1 MEALQTSR
9 TNYSKRTLLGECRAA
24 EPSSSPL
31 GEVRRGLL
39 LLMECKAPDGRYL
52 VTRKVHWQA
61 IFRILVDRGIYP
73 NGTDYRG
80 FCCYAWF
87 LETLAYC
94 SVNCYALISGFA
106 NVKSS
111 FKFRRIVY
119 LWLEVVTLNV
129 AMTAVMHFFVPTA
142 TVTED
147 YWLRAFFPL
156 TRRAFWYFCAYFFM
170 FPLIPI
176 LNKGILSLK
185 KYQHIIICF
194 MLMAPIIF
202 RLIMQKDNYVLGS
215 GYSALW
221 LVCMYII
228 GAYFRI
234 YGAPKWAKWFVTI
247 PVFFLST
254 FVAWYYKIHIETLRK
269 EGLEFAGEVVTK
281 DSEIY
286 TNRGILISYI
296 SPCMV
301 IMAVCLLLFFMQI
314 KIKHKVPKVV
324 ISNLG
329 KATFG
334 VFILHVGAAFW
345 YWDEFWNQ
353 FRAFGKAPNTVWGML
368 WRVMVAMLFI
378 YFAASIISLA
388 RIYLFKLLRIHKG
401 VDFLAEL
408 PARIAEKIR
417 LKKEQKVAEALA
429 TENVTKKTDNSK

>member
-1 MEALQTSR
+1 MANAISNTVALQTPECSAPLKEER
-9 TNYSKRTLLGECRAA
+9 NMGVELFRVISMIMVVMLHVLGHGGVYSHAGVLTDNY
-24 EPSSSPL
+24 
-31 GEVRRGLL
+31 
-39 LLMECKAPDGRYL
+39 
-52 VTRKVHWQA
+52 KV
-61 IFRILVDRGIYP
+61 
-73 NGTDYRG
+73 
-80 FCCYAWF
+80 AWF

-129 AMTAVMHFFVPTA
+129 GLTLVMHFLVPTA

-156 TRRAFWYFCAYFFM
+156 VRRAFWYFCAYFFM

-185 KYQHIIICF
+185 KHQHIIVCF
-194 MLMAPIIF
+194 MLMAPSVFRII
-202 RLIMQKDNYVLGS
+202 MKKDNYVLGS

-221 LVCMYII
+221 LICLYVI

-234 YGAPKWAKWFVTI
+234 YGAPKWAKWFVTL
-247 PVFFLST
+247 PTFFIAT
-254 FVAWYYKIHIETLRK
+254 FVAWYNKIHIENMYAEKLI
-269 EGLEFAGEVVTK
+269 AK
-281 DSEIY
+281 DSPIY
-286 TNRGILISYI
+286 ENRGILISYI

-301 IMAVCLLLFFMQI
+301 IMAVSLLMFFMQI
-314 KIKHKVPKVV
+314 KIKHKAPKVI

-345 YWDEFWNQ
+345 YWSDFWKQ
-353 FRAFGKAPNTVWGML
+353 FNAFGKATTVWGML
-368 WRVMVAMLFI
+368 WRVLVAVLFI
-378 YFAASIISLA
+378 YLSASLISLA

-408 PARIAEKIR
+408 PPKII
-417 LKKEQKVAEALA
+417 KKIKD
-429 TENVTKKTDNSK
+429 KKGSK